1 MTSRLEIHHY
11 ETIVAVSDTG
21 SVTAAAGRLHV
32 SQSAVSH
39 RLAEAERRLGGRLF
53 ERRPSRGMQP
63 TPAALALCQA
73 AHRAMP
79 HLARAERDFMRSVGG
94 TTATV
99 RIGVGSYDCYHWLAP
114 FTAAAGERLQ
124 NLMLELVVVGDA
136 PVQRLADGTADLVL
150 APGKPQGV
158 CTSQHLFTDEL
169 VLVTSPDHRLADRTW
184 IGPEVVGE
192 EHYFTYCRQPA
203 PGFEYERFVR
213 PAGVSPR
220 TITVLEQTGAIAEM
234 VAAGFGVSILSRWAM
249 SPWVGTGRL
258 AAVRCGR
265 RGLDMEWSALTRI
278 DAQLDAPERQV
289 ADAIIGWLN
298 NTESPSD

>member
-1 MTSRLEIHHY
+1 MHHY
-11 ETIVAVSDTG
+11 ETIVAVTDTG
-21 SVTAAAGRLHV
+21 SVTMAAGRLHV

-73 AHRAMP
+73 ANRAIP
-79 HLARAERDFMRSVGG
+79 DLARAERDFMRSVGG

-99 RIGVGSYDCYHWLAP
+99 RIGIGSYDCYHWLAP
-114 FTAAAGERLQ
+114 FAAAARDELT
-124 NLMLELVVVGDA
+124 NLSLELVVVGDA

-150 APGKPQGV
+150 APGNPQGT
-158 CTSQHLFTDEL
+158 CETQPLFTDEL
-169 VLVTSPDHRLADRTW
+169 VLITQPQHRLADEVS
-184 IGPEVVGE
+184 IEPEEVGE
-192 EHYFTYCRQPA
+192 EHYFTYSRQPA

-249 SPWVGTGRL
+249 SPWVESGRV
-258 AAVRCGR
+258 AAVRCGSG
-265 RGLDMEWSALTRI
+265 GLDLEWSALTRA
-278 DAQLDAPERQV
+278 DAPSDAPERQV
-289 ADAIIGWLN
+289 ANAIVAWLRQAEGSRS
-298 NTESPSD
+298 T

>member
-1 MTSRLEIHHY
+1 MPMLLEMHHY
-11 ETIVAVSDTG
+11 ETIVAVSETG

-79 HLARAERDFMRSVGG
+79 DLARAERDFMRSVGG

-99 RIGVGSYDCYHWLAP
+99 RIGVGSYDCYHWLAQ
-114 FTAAAGERLQ
+114 FATASADRLEG
-124 NLMLELVVVGDA
+124 LLLELVVVGDA

-150 APGKPQGV
+150 APGPAYGT
-158 CTSQHLFTDEL
+158 CEARHLFTDEL
-169 VLVTSPDHRLADRTW
+169 VLITHPEHRLADRTW
-184 IGPEVVGE
+184 VGPEAMAE
-192 EHYFTYCRQPA
+192 EDYFTYNRQPS
-203 PGFEYERFVR
+203 PGFEYERFLR

-220 TITVLEQTGAIAEM
+220 TITVLEHTGAIAEM
-234 VAAGFGVSILSRWAM
+234 IAADFGVSILSRWAM
-249 SPWVGTGRL
+249 SPWLDSGRL
-258 AAVRCGR
+258 VAVRCGR
-265 RGLDMEWSALTRI
+265 SGLDLQWSALTRI
-278 DAQLDAPERQV
+278 DTGDDAPERQV
-289 ADAIIGWLN
+289 AVAIVDWLDN
-298 NTESPSD
+298 AKQA

>member
-1 MTSRLEIHHY
+1 MSSRLEMHHY
-11 ETIVAVSDTG
+11 ETIVAVSETG

-79 HLARAERDFMRSVGG
+79 DLARAERDFMRSVGG

-99 RIGVGSYDCYHWLAP
+99 RIGVGSYDCYHWLAQ
-114 FTAAAGERLQ
+114 FATASADRLEG
-124 NLMLELVVVGDA
+124 LLLELVVVGDA

-150 APGKPQGV
+150 APGPAYGS
-158 CTSQHLFTDEL
+158 CESRHLFTDEL
-169 VLVTSPDHRLADRTW
+169 VLITHPEHRLADRTW
-184 IGPEVVGE
+184 IGPEAVAE
-192 EHYFTYCRQPA
+192 EDYFTYNRQPS
-203 PGFEYERFVR
+203 PGFEYERFLR

-234 VAAGFGVSILSRWAM
+234 IAADFGVSILSRWAM
-249 SPWVGTGRL
+249 SPWLDSGRL
-258 AAVRCGR
+258 VAVRCSR
-265 RGLDMEWSALTRI
+265 SGLDLEWSALTRI
-278 DAQLDAPERQV
+278 ETDDEAPERQV
-289 ADAIIGWLN
+289 AAAIVDWLG
-298 NTESPSD
+298 SSKQA

>member
-1 MTSRLEIHHY
+1 MTSRLEMHHY

-79 HLARAERDFMRSVGG
+79 DLARAENDFMRSVGG

-114 FTAAAGERLQ
+114 FAAASVDRLEG
-124 NLMLELVVVGDA
+124 LLLELVVVGDA

-150 APGKPQGV
+150 APGPAQGT
-158 CTSQHLFTDEL
+158 CDAQHLFTDEL
-169 VLVTSPDHRLADRTW
+169 VLITHPEHQLAGRTW
-184 IGPEVVGE
+184 IGPESMTDE
-192 EHYFTYCRQPA
+192 NYFTYSRQPT
-203 PGFEYERFVR
+203 PGFEYERFLR

-234 VAAGFGVSILSRWAM
+234 VAADFGVSILSKWAM
-249 SPWVGTGRL
+249 SPWLDSGRL
-258 AAVRCGR
+258 SSVRCGR
-265 RGLDMEWSALTRI
+265 SGLDLEWAALTR
-278 DAQLDAPERQV
+278 AESNGDAPERRV
-289 ADAIIGWLN
+289 AEAIVDWLG
-298 NTESPSD
+298 TSSKS

>member
-1 MTSRLEIHHY
+1 
-11 ETIVAVSDTG
+11 
-21 SVTAAAGRLHV
+21 
-32 SQSAVSH
+32 
-39 RLAEAERRLGGRLF
+39 
-53 ERRPSRGMQP
+53 MQP

-79 HLARAERDFMRSVGG
+79 DLARAERDFMRSAGG

-114 FTAAAGERLQ
+114 FAVASSERLE

-150 APGKPQGV
+150 APGRPHGACV
-158 CTSQHLFTDEL
+158 SQHLFTDEL
-169 VLVTSPDHRLADRTW
+169 ALITSPDHGLAERTW
-184 IGPEVVGE
+184 IGPEAVGDQ
-192 EHYFTYCRQPA
+192 HYFTYSRQPA
-203 PGFEYERFVR
+203 PGFEYERFIR

-234 VAAGFGVSILSRWAM
+234 VAAGFGVSILSQWAM
-249 SPWVGTGRL
+249 SPWIDSGRL

-265 RGLDMEWSALTRI
+265 GGLDLEWSALTR
-278 DAQLDAPERQV
+278 LDTHPDSPEREV
-289 ADAIIGWLN
+289 ADAIVEWLGN
-298 NTESPSD
+298 GGVAPS

>member
-1 MTSRLEIHHY
+1 MSSRLEMHHY

-79 HLARAERDFMRSVGG
+79 DLGRAERDFMRSVGG

-114 FTAAAGERLQ
+114 FAAAASERLEG
-124 NLMLELVVVGDA
+124 LLLELVVIGDA
-136 PVQRLADGTADLVL
+136 PAQRLADGTADLVL
-150 APGKPQGV
+150 APGPAQG
-158 CTSQHLFTDEL
+158 TSETLHVFTDEL
-169 VLVTSPDHRLADRTW
+169 VLVTHPGHRLASRSW
-184 IGPEVVGE
+184 IGPEALAE
-192 EHYFTYCRQPA
+192 EDYFTYNRQPS
-203 PGFEYERFVR
+203 PGFEYERFLR
-213 PAGVSPR
+213 PSGVSPR

-234 VAAGFGVSILSRWAM
+234 IAADFGVSILSRWAM
-249 SPWVGTGRL
+249 SPWMDTGRL
-258 AAVRCGR
+258 TAVRCGR
-265 RGLDMEWSALTRI
+265 SGLELEWSALMRAET
-278 DAQLDAPERQV
+278 DDDAPQRQV
-289 ADAIIGWLN
+289 ANAIVAWLGDPKN
-298 NTESPSD
+298 S

>member
-79 HLARAERDFMRSVGG
+79 DLARAEHDFMRSVGG

-192 EHYFTYCRQPA
+192 EHYFTYSRQPA

-234 VAAGFGVSILSRWAM
+234 VAARFGVSILSRWAM
-249 SPWVGTGRL
+249 SPWVGIGRL

-298 NTESPSD
+298 NTESPSG

>member
-1 MTSRLEIHHY
+1 MSSRLEMHHY
-11 ETIVAVSDTG
+11 ETIVAVSETG

-79 HLARAERDFMRSVGG
+79 DLARAERDFMRSVGG

-99 RIGVGSYDCYHWLAP
+99 RIGVGSYDCYYWLAQ
-114 FTAAAGERLQ
+114 FATASAERLTG
-124 NLMLELVVVGDA
+124 LLLELVVVGDS
-136 PVQRLADGTADLVL
+136 PVQRLTDGTADLVL
-150 APGKPQGV
+150 APGPAQGT
-158 CTSQHLFTDEL
+158 CDGQHLFTDEL
-169 VLVTSPDHRLADRTW
+169 VLITHPDHRLAGRTW
-184 IGPEVVGE
+184 VGPEAIVDE
-192 EHYFTYCRQPA
+192 DYLTYNRQPS
-203 PGFEYERFVR
+203 PGFEYERFLR

-234 VAAGFGVSILSRWAM
+234 IAADFGVSILSKWAM
-249 SPWVGTGRL
+249 SPWLDSGRL
-258 AAVRCGR
+258 VAVRCGR
-265 RGLDMEWSALTRI
+265 SGMDLEWSALTRVET
-278 DAQLDAPERQV
+278 DDDAPERQV
-289 ADAIIGWLN
+289 ADAIVDWLGD
-298 NTESPSD
+298 S

>member
-1 MTSRLEIHHY
+1 MHHY
-11 ETIVAVSDTG
+11 ETIVAVSETG

-79 HLARAERDFMRSVGG
+79 DLARAERDFMRSVGG

-99 RIGVGSYDCYHWLAP
+99 RIGVGSYDCYHWLAQ
-114 FTAAAGERLQ
+114 FATASVDRLEG
-124 NLMLELVVVGDA
+124 LLLELVVVGDA

-150 APGKPQGV
+150 APGPAHGT
-158 CTSQHLFTDEL
+158 CEAQHLFTDEL
-169 VLVTSPDHRLADRTW
+169 VLITHPEHRLADRTW
-184 IGPEVVGE
+184 IGPEAVAE
-192 EHYFTYCRQPA
+192 EDYFTYNRQPS
-203 PGFEYERFVR
+203 PGFEYERFLR

-234 VAAGFGVSILSRWAM
+234 IAADFGVSILSRWAM
-249 SPWVGTGRL
+249 SPWLESGRL
-258 AAVRCGR
+258 VAVRCSR
-265 RGLDMEWSALTRI
+265 SGLELEWSALTRI
-278 DAQLDAPERQV
+278 ETDGDAPERQV
-289 ADAIIGWLN
+289 AHAIVDWLGN
-298 NTESPSD
+298 AKQAWTSPTLGN

>member
-1 MTSRLEIHHY
+1 MHHY

-79 HLARAERDFMRSVGG
+79 DLGRAERDFMRSVGG

-114 FTAAAGERLQ
+114 FAAAASERLEG
-124 NLMLELVVVGDA
+124 LLLELVVIGDA
-136 PVQRLADGTADLVL
+136 PAHRLADGTADLVL
-150 APGKPQGV
+150 APGPAQGTNETLHV
-158 CTSQHLFTDEL
+158 FTDEL
-169 VLVTSPDHRLADRTW
+169 VLVTHPGHRLASRSW
-184 IGPEVVGE
+184 IGSEALAE
-192 EHYFTYCRQPA
+192 EDYFTYNRQPS
-203 PGFEYERFVR
+203 PGFEYERFLR
-213 PAGVSPR
+213 PSGVSPR

-234 VAAGFGVSILSRWAM
+234 IAADFGVSILSRWAM
-249 SPWVGTGRL
+249 SPWMDTGRL

-265 RGLDMEWSALTRI
+265 SGLDLEWSALMRPETA
-278 DAQLDAPERQV
+278 DDAPERQV
-289 ADAIIGWLN
+289 ADAIVAWLGDPKN
-298 NTESPSD
+298 S

>member
-1 MTSRLEIHHY
+1 MTSRLEMHHY
-11 ETIVAVSDTG
+11 ETIVAVSETG

-79 HLARAERDFMRSVGG
+79 DLARAEQDFMRSVGG

-114 FTAAAGERLQ
+114 FAAACSDQLEGL
-124 NLMLELVVVGDA
+124 LLELVVVGDM
-136 PVQRLADGTADLVL
+136 PVPRLADGTADLVL
-150 APGKPQGV
+150 APGPAQGA
-158 CTSQHLFTDEL
+158 CEATHLFTDEL
-169 VLVTSPDHRLADRTW
+169 VLVTHPEHSLAGRTW
-184 IGPEVVGE
+184 IGPEAIAE
-192 EHYFTYCRQPA
+192 ENYFTYNRQPS

-213 PAGVSPR
+213 PAGLSPR

-234 VAAGFGVSILSRWAM
+234 IAADFGVSILSRWAM
-249 SPWVGTGRL
+249 SPWLDSGRL
-258 AAVRCGR
+258 VAVRCSR
-265 RGLDMEWSALTRI
+265 SGLDLEWSAMTRVETA
-278 DAQLDAPERQV
+278 DDSPERQV
-289 ADAIIGWLN
+289 ANAIVGWLGDVPM
-298 NTESPSD
+298 S

>member
-1 MTSRLEIHHY
+1 MSSRLEMHHY

-79 HLARAERDFMRSVGG
+79 DLARAEHDFMRSVGG

-114 FTAAAGERLQ
+114 FAAASGERLEG
-124 NLMLELVVVGDA
+124 LLLELVVVGDT

-150 APGKPQGV
+150 APGPAQGA
-158 CTSQHLFTDEL
+158 HEARPIFTDEL
-169 VLVTSPDHRLADRTW
+169 VLITHPEHALAGRTW
-184 IGPEVVGE
+184 IGPDSLSDEN
-192 EHYFTYCRQPA
+192 YFTYNRQPS
-203 PGFEYERFVR
+203 PGFEYERFLR

-234 VAAGFGVSILSRWAM
+234 IAANFGVSILSRWAM
-249 SPWVGTGRL
+249 SPWVEAGQL

-265 RGLDMEWSALTRI
+265 SGLDMDWSALMRVET
-278 DAQLDAPERQV
+278 QEDAPERQV
-289 ADAIIGWLN
+289 ADAIIDWMSN
-298 NTESPSD
+298 SRSS